1 MNESRDG
8 VLNLYFEAA
17 ADTCTNSRWSGA
29 TPKPS
34 FAKVASALS
43 CRIPFLRRIPRSL
56 FPYRWTPSFD
66 TRYGPLRYIFLCY
79 SNSSHELS
87 FFAYQFIV
95 RCSWEFTLRRDTIFC
110 WYFEKKN
117 HSSLHTYTHRMLCI
131 QFIKRNQIEINWIR
145 LANLISENDRNDI
158 KYFK

>member
-95 RCSWEFTLRRDTIFC
+95 RCSWEFTYEETR
-110 WYFEKKN
+110 YFVDILKRKITQVYIPTPIECYVSNLSKGTK
-117 HSSLHTYTHRMLCI
+117 LKLTEFVW
-131 QFIKRNQIEINWIR
+131 QIKFQKMIEMI
-145 LANLISENDRNDI
+145 
-158 KYFK
+158 